1 MTQLLKIRFFQ
12 LKRDLGFLF
21 FVIIALASCISFLVF
36 NHQKQVG
43 FYAAGIV
50 VYLFYNFHKNRRD
63 IAFVAKHL
71 EKAQSQILAGYQ
83 LFLLP
88 VSIPCLFTNYWYCF
102 FILHLFVCI
111 VPFLNIKS
119 KYSFKFSFITS
130 FFKDDYIFISGV
142 RRNLVLLIILF
153 LLALALSPLKLF
165 PLVALFLFNNVM
177 FSFYEA
183 NESVQMLQASQQ
195 TPKQLMASLLNSGV
209 KKMVLINFPI
219 LLINS
224 IFNPDLWMFNMYF
237 FVYNVLILASV
248 IALKYESYQFKTSS
262 SNHQIKLIVMIL
274 GLFIPYLFPL
284 AIIFYAQSRA
294 GAIKNLSHYLDVV
307 N

>member
-21 FVIIALASCISFLVF
+21 FVIVALVSCVSFLVF
-36 NHQKQVG
+36 NHHKQIG
-43 FYAAGIV
+43 LYAAGIV
-50 VYLFYNFHKNRRD
+50 VYLFYSFHKNRID
-63 IAFVAKHL
+63 IAFIAKHFDS
-71 EKAQSQILAGYQ
+71 ANRQIVFEYQ

-102 FILHLFVCI
+102 LFLHLFVLFI
-111 VPFLNIKS
+111 PFLNLKS
-119 KYSFKFSFITS
+119 KYDFKFSFITR
-130 FFKDDYIFISGV
+130 FFKDDYIFISGI
-142 RRNLVLLIILF
+142 RRNLISLIILF

-165 PLVALFLFNNVM
+165 PLVALFLFNNVV

-183 NESVQMLQASQQ
+183 NESLQMLQASQQ
-195 TPKQLMASLLNSGV
+195 TPKQLIASLLNSGV
-209 KKMVLINFPI
+209 KKIVLINFPI

-237 FVYNVLILASV
+237 FAYNVLILASV
-248 IALKYESYQFKTSS
+248 IALKYENYQYKTSS

-284 AIIFYAQSRA
+284 AIIFYIQSRA

>member
-1 MTQLLKIRFFQ
+1 MTQLLKIRYFQ

-21 FVIIALASCISFLVF
+21 FVIVALASCVSFLVF
-36 NHQKQVG
+36 NHQKQIG
-43 FYAAGIV
+43 LYAAGIA

-63 IAFVAKHL
+63 IAFIAKHF
-71 EKAQSQILAGYQ
+71 ERAKSQMLSEYQ

-88 VSIPCLFTNYWYCF
+88 VSISCLFTNYWYCF
-102 FILHLFVCI
+102 FVLHLFVLVI
-111 VPFLNIKS
+111 PFLNIKS
-119 KYSFKFSFITS
+119 KYSFKFSFITRL
-130 FFKDDYIFISGV
+130 FKDDFIFISGV
-142 RRNLVLLIILF
+142 RRNLISLIILF
-153 LLALALSPLKLF
+153 LLALTLSPLKLF
-165 PLVALFLFNNVM
+165 PLVALFLFNNVI

-183 NESVQMLQASQQ
+183 NESVQMLQASQH

-209 KKMVLINFPI
+209 KKMVLVNFPI

-237 FVYNVLILASV
+237 FAYNVLILATV
-248 IALKYESYQFKTSS
+248 IALKYESYQYKNSV

-284 AIIFYAQSRA
+284 AIIFYVQSRA

>member
-1 MTQLLKIRFFQ
+1 MTQLLKIRYFQ

-21 FVIIALASCISFLVF
+21 FIIVTLLSCVSFFVF
-36 NHQKQVG
+36 NHQKQIG
-43 FYAAGIV
+43 FYATGIV

-63 IAFVAKHL
+63 ITFVFKHFENAK
-71 EKAQSQILAGYQ
+71 SQILIEYQ

-88 VSIPCLFTNYWYCF
+88 ISIPCLFANYWYCF
-102 FILHLFVCI
+102 FILHLFVLV

-119 KYSFKFSFITS
+119 KYSFKFFFITRL
-130 FFKDDYIFISGV
+130 FKNDFIFVSGV
-142 RRNLVLLIILF
+142 RRNLFPLTILF
-153 LLALALSPLKLF
+153 LLAFILSPLKLF
-165 PLVALFLFNNVM
+165 PLVALFLVNNVI

-183 NESVQMLQASQQ
+183 NESVQMLQAFQKS
-195 TPKQLMASLLNSGV
+195 PKHLMAFLLNLGV
-209 KKMVLINFPI
+209 KKMVIVNAPI

-224 IFNPDLWMFNMYF
+224 IFNPDLWMFNVYF
-237 FVYNVLILASV
+237 LVYNLLILASV
-248 IALKYESYQFKTSS
+248 IALKYENYQYKNST

-284 AIIFYAQSRA
+284 AIVFYFQSRA
-294 GAIKNLSHYLDVV
+294 GAIKNLSRYLDVV

>member
-1 MTQLLKIRFFQ
+1 
-12 LKRDLGFLF
+12 
-21 FVIIALASCISFLVF
+21 
-36 NHQKQVG
+36 
-43 FYAAGIV
+43 
-50 VYLFYNFHKNRRD
+50 
-63 IAFVAKHL
+63 
-71 EKAQSQILAGYQ
+71 
-83 LFLLP
+83 
-88 VSIPCLFTNYWYCF
+88 
-102 FILHLFVCI
+102 
-111 VPFLNIKS
+111 
-119 KYSFKFSFITS
+119 
-130 FFKDDYIFISGV
+130 V
-142 RRNLVLLIILF
+142 RRNLVLLIFFF

-183 NESVQMLQASQQ
+183 NESVQMLQASQK

-209 KKMVLINFPI
+209 KKMVLVNFPI

-237 FVYNVLILASV
+237 FAYNVLILASV
-248 IALKYESYQFKTSS
+248 IALKYESYQFKTPS

>member
-1 MTQLLKIRFFQ
+1 MTQLLKIRYFQ

-21 FVIIALASCISFLVF
+21 FVIVALVSCVSFLVF
-36 NHQKQVG
+36 NHQKQIG
-43 FYAAGIV
+43 LYAAGIV

-63 IAFVAKHL
+63 IAFIAKHF
-71 EKAQSQILAGYQ
+71 EKAKSQMLVEYQ

-88 VSIPCLFTNYWYCF
+88 VSIACLFTNYWYCF
-102 FILHLFVCI
+102 FILHVLIFAI
-111 VPFLNIKS
+111 PFMNFKTES
-119 KYSFKFSFITS
+119 TFKFSFITR

-142 RRNLVLLIILF
+142 RRNLISLIILF
-153 LLALALSPLKLF
+153 LLALVLSPLKLF

-209 KKMVLINFPI
+209 KKMVLVNFPI

-237 FVYNVLILASV
+237 FAYNVLILATV
-248 IALKYESYQFKTSS
+248 IALKYEHYQYKSTS
-262 SNHQIKLIVMIL
+262 NNFQIKLIILIL
-274 GLFIPYLFPL
+274 GLFIPYLLPL
-284 AIIFYAQSRA
+284 AIIFYIQSRT
-294 GAIKNLSHYLDVV
+294 GAVKNLSHYLDAV

>member
-63 IAFVAKHL
+63 IAFMAKHF
-71 EKAQSQILAGYQ
+71 EKAKSQILVEYQ

-119 KYSFKFSFITS
+119 KYDFKFSFITR

-142 RRNLVLLIILF
+142 RRNLVLLIIFF

-183 NESVQMLQASQQ
+183 NESVQMLQASQK

-209 KKMVLINFPI
+209 KKIVLVNFPI

-237 FVYNVLILASV
+237 FAYNVLILASV
-248 IALKYESYQFKTSS
+248 IALKYESYQFKTPS

>member
-1 MTQLLKIRFFQ
+1 MQLLKIRYFQ

-21 FVIIALASCISFLVF
+21 FVIVALASCISFLAF
-36 NHQKQVG
+36 NHEKQIGLYVT
-43 FYAAGIV
+43 GIV

-63 IAFVAKHL
+63 IAFINKHFENAKFQMIN
-71 EKAQSQILAGYQ
+71 EYQ

-88 VSIPCLFTNYWYCF
+88 FSIPCLFTNYWYCF
-102 FILHLFVCI
+102 FVLHVLVLAI
-111 VPFLNIKS
+111 PFFNIKS
-119 KYSFKFSFITS
+119 NYNFKFSFVTR

-142 RRNLVLLIILF
+142 RRNLISLIILF

-165 PLVALFLFNNVM
+165 PLVALFLFNNVI

-183 NESVQMLQASQQ
+183 NESVQMLQASQR

-209 KKMVLINFPI
+209 KKMVLVNFPI

-237 FVYNVLILASV
+237 FAYNVLILATV
-248 IALKYESYQFKTSS
+248 IALKYEHYQYKSTS
-262 SNHQIKLIVMIL
+262 NNFQIKLIILIL

-284 AIIFYAQSRA
+284 AIIFYIQSRI
-294 GAIKNLSHYLDVV
+294 GAVKNLSHYLDVV

>member
-1 MTQLLKIRFFQ
+1 MQLLKIRYFQ

-21 FVIIALASCISFLVF
+21 FVIVALASGVSYLVF
-36 NHQKQVG
+36 NHKQQIG
-43 FYAAGIV
+43 LYAAGII
-50 VYLFYNFHKNRRD
+50 VYLFFSFHKNRRD
-63 IAFVAKHL
+63 IAFISKHFDKAK
-71 EKAQSQILAGYQ
+71 SQLLIEYQ

-88 VSIPCLFTNYWYCF
+88 VSVPCLFTNYWYCF
-102 FILHLFVCI
+102 FVLHLFVLAI
-111 VPFLNIKS
+111 PFLNIKS
-119 KYSFKFSFITS
+119 KYSFKFSFITRL
-130 FFKDDYIFISGV
+130 FKDDFIFISGV
-142 RRNLVLLIILF
+142 RRNFISLIILF
-153 LLALALSPLKLF
+153 LLALTLSPLKLF
-165 PLVALFLFNNVM
+165 PLVALFLFNNVV

-183 NESVQMLQASQQ
+183 NESVQMLQASQH

-209 KKMVLINFPI
+209 KKMVLVNFPI

-237 FVYNVLILASV
+237 FAYNILILATV
-248 IALKYESYQFKTSS
+248 IALKYESYQYKNSV

-284 AIIFYAQSRA
+284 AIIFYVQSRA